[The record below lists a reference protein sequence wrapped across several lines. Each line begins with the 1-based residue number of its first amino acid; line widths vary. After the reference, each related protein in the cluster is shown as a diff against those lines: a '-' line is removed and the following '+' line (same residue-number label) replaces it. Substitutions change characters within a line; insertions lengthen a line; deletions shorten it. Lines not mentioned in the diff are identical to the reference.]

1 MRKVF
6 TLLLFTVLAT
16 IGMRAQEEVTGNFGT
31 SSSSSYSIVSR
42 VMTITIN
49 STDDYSGWVTD
60 GWGTTQ
66 EKLVNDNNVSK
77 VVFKTGEG
85 VTIPSDC
92 ASSYNVWYWISNVSG
107 KVNTI
112 DFRNC
117 AFVDNKVTGLN
128 LNYKNFNVIVPDAC
142 ESASSFFTGNNHN
155 YFKVS
160 STTLYASLNGSV
172 KVVWDNVKNE
182 CTTLA
187 IQGTVST
194 ALDLSSSGFTNFDFY
209 NTTVN
214 ADITVPDKATVKVS
228 TEDAKNHIK
237 GSDLAFDYTAP
248 AEPFNGTLP
257 ATGGSVSSAIDNY
270 NEGKEES
277 EKISADHVK
286 YLEVTGTLTAEDI
299 TYINGTLTSLETLK
313 MSGVTAL
320 AEGADLQRLTSS
332 SVTMVILPN
341 VSGVSYSSI
350 SNLPN
355 LKLASSSDGNVV
367 IIKDLSILSNIPDDI
382 KTNATVYVFIG
393 DLSSANVTAINLFN
407 PNSSKTIVKDFSY
420 ATFVDKET
428 AKTTLG
434 NPECAT
440 DYVFADGDKGLS
452 SIGHSNLK
460 NVFTIVT
467 TGEGE
472 NKKTSLELNRVWDS
486 AGLGRCSYLVNQ
498 ITSKSLCVKVIGLS
512 SVNLLDDFAV
522 EKIDFGTNYITD
534 FSTLNSTTHYITVRT
549 SSDIMDENS
558 YKYNENIYAVSNV
571 NSGQTTFDGTTYTGS
586 INAVYVRKPGGLKD
600 AANYASEAQNTVD
613 IMIVGG
619 EINSDDVSTMGYS
632 RAPQVNFSHATIQ
645 EGSSIDSYSN
655 KYVEYVALPHNVRIS
670 EEIKSNCPS
679 LKAIGTI
686 VDESTG
692 EKEASTVKTLYY
704 YANKGGSAPVVTQML
719 KSLASQG
726 SKIENL
732 VMSGKLYYIDIVAS
746 GTQTSI
752 DGHYY
757 TGEGATTDGAFT
769 SQYPISLKSADFSE
783 ALFYEVL
790 EYNNGEDAETQPV
803 KTQISDMMFSK
814 CGLLSSVTSIKLPT
828 SSDQKLLPATCLENF
843 SNITNLCIPYN
854 YEVIGHG
861 ALYNVGTSHITTT
874 DPDNDVIVDY
884 GDNTITLSAN
894 LKAIL
899 CDQALIG
906 QITAT
911 IAGGGIDDV
920 TDVYVLA
927 SNAPIC
933 QEGSFSIAQTYGN
946 NGYNFAHPISREI
959 YKNGNKLITVL
970 HYPYAS
976 NQSEYTD
983 VTRVYTMADETGA
996 SDARG
1001 NTVMWPTQS
1010 DFNRSYYQAKS
1021 GYIWNAWEYKDGNG
1035 SVITGAGTTPDV
1047 KNETATYNKN
1057 KYCGW
1062 HEFILSKTFN
1072 VKNITPQTHYT
1083 EYVQKDWYTF
1093 CVPYNL
1099 TKSQVLEALGID
1111 SHKGGSKKYK
1121 DLNNVEHDV
1130 TEDMYPDIRTLVGV
1144 TRAVNTKNT
1153 VTFHLSKDLATA
1165 GQYVKLKDDGKSYE
1179 YISEGDDPIVIKGGY
1194 PYIIRP
1200 YLPNESE
1207 IKSLTKYVV
1216 AVAEN
1221 QNFAEGYK
1229 YNNGGKDIVLPYES
1243 YSVWAKNGDK
1253 STSTETVWVN
1263 DNDGAA
1269 CKYHFIGSYADKLTV
1284 PEYAYYMGIRKSD
1297 GVHQFFRSTSGILTL
1312 GQYSAIIIPRSSVGF
1327 TFPDDASTV
1336 MNLSC
1341 QDDLLVLDSENTSGS
1356 KPATISFQF
1365 DNSSD
1370 NVATGIVDV
1379 RNDMEYSNNA
1389 CDNHYYNLNGQM
1401 VGKSQDKLS
1410 KGIYIVNGKKVV
1422 VR

>member
-16 IGMRAQEEVTGNFGT
+16 IGVRAQEEVTGNFGT
-31 SSSSSYSIVSR
+31 SSYSIDRVSG

-49 STDDYSGWVTD
+49 STDDYKGWVNN

-66 EKLVNDNNVSK
+66 VNLVNNNNVSK
-77 VVFKTGEG
+77 VVFKTGND

-92 ASSYNVWYWISNVSG
+92 TSSYYDVWYWIGDASD

-128 LNYKNFNVIVPDAC
+128 LKSKNFNVIVPDAC
-142 ESASSFFTGNNHN
+142 ESASSFFTGNTHN

-172 KVVWDNVKNE
+172 TVEWDNVKNE

-187 IQGTVST
+187 IEGTVST
-194 ALDLSSSGFTNFDFY
+194 ALDLSASGFTNFNFY

-214 ADITVPDKATVKVS
+214 ADITVPNNSTVKVS
-228 TEDAKNHIK
+228 TKEAKEHIK
-237 GSDLAFDYTAP
+237 GNEVTIDYTAP
-248 AEPFNGTLP
+248 AEPFKGTLTV
-257 ATGGSVSSAIDNY
+257 TGGSVSSAIEDY
-270 NEGKEES
+270 NSGKGDD
-277 EKISADHVK
+277 EKISATDVK
-286 YLEVTGTLTAEDI
+286 YLEVTGTLTADDI
-299 TYINGTLTSLETLK
+299 SYINESLTSLETLK

-320 AEGADLQRLTSS
+320 AEGADLQHLTSS
-332 SVTMVILPN
+332 SVTKVILPN
-341 VSGVSYSSI
+341 VFGVSYSSI

-393 DLSSANVTAINLFN
+393 ELSSDNVTAINSFN

-420 ATFVDKET
+420 ATFVEKET

-434 NPECAT
+434 NPGCAT
-440 DYVFADGDKGLS
+440 DYVFAGDDNGLS
-452 SIGHSNLK
+452 SIGYSNLK

-467 TGEGE
+467 TGEEE
-472 NKKTSLELNRVWDS
+472 NEKTSLELNRAWES

-498 ITSKSLCVKVIGLS
+498 ITSKSLCVKVTGLY
-512 SVNLLDDFAV
+512 SVNHLDDFAV
-522 EKIDFGTNYITD
+522 EQIDFGTNYITD
-534 FSTLNSTTHYITVRT
+534 FSTLNSTTHYITVST

-571 NSGQTTFDGTTYTGS
+571 NSGQTRFDDTYYTGS

-600 AANYASEAQNTVD
+600 AANYASEAQNTVE

-655 KYVEYVALPHNVRIS
+655 EYVKYVALPHNVRIS
-670 EEIKSNCPS
+670 EEIKSNCSS

-692 EKEASTVKTLYY
+692 EEEASTVKTLYY
-704 YANKGGSAPVVTQML
+704 YANEGGSAPVVTQML
-719 KSLASQG
+719 KSLASKG
-726 SKIENL
+726 SNIENL

-746 GTQTSI
+746 GTQTSS

-843 SNITNLCIPYN
+843 SNIKNLCIPYN

-911 IAGGGIDDV
+911 IAGGGINNV

-946 NGYNFAHPISREI
+946 NGYNFAHPISRKI
-959 YKNGNKLITVL
+959 YMNGDKLITVL

-1021 GYIWNAWEYKDGNG
+1021 GYIWNAWEYKDENG
-1035 SVITGAGTTPDV
+1035 SVITGAGTTPGV
-1047 KNETATYNKN
+1047 KDGTATYNKN

-1062 HEFILSKTFN
+1062 HEFILSETFN

-1099 TKSQVLEALGID
+1099 TRSQVLEALGID
-1111 SHKGGSKKYK
+1111 SHKGGSKKYT
-1121 DLNNVEHDV
+1121 DLNNKENEV

-1153 VTFHLSKDLATA
+1153 VTFHLSKDLAAA
-1165 GQYVKLKDDGKSYE
+1165 GKYVELKDDGKSYE
-1179 YISEGDDPIVIKGGY
+1179 YITEGDDPIVIKGGY

-1229 YNNGGKDIVLPYES
+1229 YNNEGKDIVLPYES

-1263 DNDGAA
+1263 DNDGTA
-1269 CKYHFIGSYADKLTV
+1269 CKYHFIGSYADKLTI
-1284 PEYAYYMGIRKSD
+1284 PQYAYYMGVRKSD
-1297 GVHQFFRSTSGILTL
+1297 GVHQFFRSTSGALKL

-1327 TFPDDASTV
+1327 TFPEDASTV

-1341 QDDLLVLDSENTSGS
+1341 QDDLLVLNDENTSGS
-1356 KPATISFQF
+1356 KPATISFLF

-1389 CDNHYYNLNGQM
+1389 CDNYYYNLNGQM
-1401 VGKSQDKLS
+1401 VGNSQDKLS

>member
-16 IGMRAQEEVTGNFGT
+16 IGVRAGT
-31 SSSSSYSIVSR
+31 STGTYSYPN
-42 VMTITIN
+42 MTITIDN
-49 STDDYSGWVTD
+49 DPALENLTFKDGATIDWVNP
-60 GWGTTQ
+60 GGSFIIKGTAINQTG
-66 EKLVNDNNVSK
+66 VSK
-77 VVFKTGEG
+77 IARELGSNKTG
-85 VTIPSDC
+85 
-92 ASSYNVWYWISNVSG
+92 IS
-107 KVNTI
+107 
-112 DFRNC
+112 
-117 AFVDNKVTGLN
+117 LN
-128 LNYKNFNVIVPDAC
+128 LTG
-142 ESASSFFTGNNHN
+142 ASFDGEWTEISTKFSKVLLNAGAELPPLSVLTANTKLT
-155 YFKVS
+155 YVYSPVS
-160 STTLYASLNGSV
+160 STGTDVRIYVKIKSGTL
-172 KVVWDNVKNE
+172 
-182 CTTLA
+182 
-187 IQGTVST
+187 
-194 ALDLSSSGFTNFDFY
+194 LSSITEITDDIISGWKNSRVKIQLSGEGAESLKKEL
-209 NTTVN
+209 TTKGISEEN
-214 ADITVPDKATVKVS
+214 
-228 TEDAKNHIK
+228 IK
-237 GSDLAFDYTAP
+237 IPVL
-248 AEPFNGTLP
+248 FNGTLP

-1179 YISEGDDPIVIKGGY
+1179 YISEGDDPIVI
-1194 PYIIRP
+1194 
-1200 YLPNESE
+1200 NVS
-1207 IKSLTKYVV
+1207 
-1216 AVAEN
+1216 
-1221 QNFAEGYK
+1221 
-1229 YNNGGKDIVLPYES
+1229 
-1243 YSVWAKNGDK
+1243 
-1253 STSTETVWVN
+1253 STN
-1263 DNDGAA
+1263 
-1269 CKYHFIGSYADKLTV
+1269 
-1284 PEYAYYMGIRKSD
+1284 
-1297 GVHQFFRSTSGILTL
+1297 
-1312 GQYSAIIIPRSSVGF
+1312 
-1327 TFPDDASTV
+1327 
-1336 MNLSC
+1336 
-1341 QDDLLVLDSENTSGS
+1341 
-1356 KPATISFQF
+1356 
-1365 DNSSD
+1365 
-1370 NVATGIVDV
+1370 
-1379 RNDMEYSNNA
+1379 
-1389 CDNHYYNLNGQM
+1389 
-1401 VGKSQDKLS
+1401 
-1410 KGIYIVNGKKVV
+1410 
-1422 VR
+1422 

>member
-16 IGMRAQEEVTGNFGT
+16 IGVRAGT
-31 SSSSSYSIVSR
+31 SNGVYSNNSE
-42 VMTITIN
+42 TITIDNDPALENLTFTSGGAINWVN
-49 STDDYSGWVTD
+49 SGGSFIIK
-60 GWGTTQ
+60 GTAINQTG
-66 EKLVNDNNVSK
+66 VSK
-77 VVFKTGEG
+77 IAGELGSDKTG
-85 VTIPSDC
+85 
-92 ASSYNVWYWISNVSG
+92 IS
-107 KVNTI
+107 
-112 DFRNC
+112 
-117 AFVDNKVTGLN
+117 LN
-128 LNYKNFNVIVPDAC
+128 LTDA
-142 ESASSFFTGNNHN
+142 SFDGEWTEISTKFSKVLLNADAELPPLSVLTANMNLI
-155 YFKVS
+155 YVYSPVS
-160 STTLYASLNGSV
+160 STGKDVRIYV
-172 KVVWDNVKNE
+172 KS
-182 CTTLA
+182 
-187 IQGTVST
+187 GTN
-194 ALDLSSSGFTNFDFY
+194 LSSITEITDDIISEWNKSSIKIQLSGEGAESLKKEL
-209 NTTVN
+209 TTKGISEEN
-214 ADITVPDKATVKVS
+214 
-228 TEDAKNHIK
+228 IK
-237 GSDLAFDYTAP
+237 IPVL
-248 AEPFNGTLP
+248 FNGTLT
-257 ATGGSVSSAIDNY
+257 AIGGSVSSAITEY
-270 NEGKEES
+270 NNGKDES
-277 EKISADHVK
+277 EQISAADVK
-286 YLEVTGTLTAEDI
+286 YLEVTGTLTANDI
-299 TYINGTLTSLETLK
+299 SYINESLTSLETLK

-320 AEGADLQRLTSS
+320 AEGADLQHLTSS
-332 SVTMVILPN
+332 SVTKVILPN
-341 VSGVSYSSI
+341 VFGVSYSSI

-393 DLSSANVTAINLFN
+393 ELSSDNVTAINSFN

-420 ATFVDKET
+420 ATFVDEET

-434 NPECAT
+434 SPGCAT

-472 NKKTSLELNRVWDS
+472 NKKTSLELNRAWES

-498 ITSKSLCVKVIGLS
+498 ITSKSLCVKVTGLS

-522 EKIDFGTNYITD
+522 EQIDFGTNYITD
-534 FSTLNSTTHYITVRT
+534 FSTLNSTTHYITVST

-571 NSGQTTFDGTTYTGS
+571 NSGQTRFDGTFYTGS
-586 INAVYVRKPGGLKD
+586 INAVYVRTPGGLKD
-600 AANYASEAQNTVD
+600 AANYASEAQNTVE

-655 KYVEYVALPHNVRIS
+655 EYVKYVALPHNVRIS
-670 EEIKSNCPS
+670 EEIKSNCSS

-692 EKEASTVKTLYY
+692 EEEASTVKTLYY
-704 YANKGGSAPVVTQML
+704 YANEGGSAPVVTQML

-752 DGHYY
+752 DGHYH

-843 SNITNLCIPYN
+843 SNIKNLCIPYN

-874 DPDNDVIVDY
+874 DPDSDVIVDY

-959 YKNGNKLITVL
+959 YMNGDKLITVL

-1021 GYIWNAWEYKDGNG
+1021 GYIWNAWEYKDENG
-1035 SVITGAGTTPDV
+1035 SVITGAGTTPGV
-1047 KNETATYNKN
+1047 KDGTATYNKN

-1062 HEFILSKTFN
+1062 HEFILSETFN

-1099 TKSQVLEALGID
+1099 TRSQVLEALGID
-1111 SHKGGSKKYK
+1111 SHKGGSKKYT

-1165 GQYVKLKDDGKSYE
+1165 GQYVELKDDGKSYE

-1229 YNNGGKDIVLPYES
+1229 YNNEGKDIVLPYES

-1263 DNDGAA
+1263 DNDGTA
-1269 CKYHFIGSYADKLTV
+1269 CKYHFIGSYADKLTI
-1284 PEYAYYMGIRKSD
+1284 PQYAYYMGVRKSD
-1297 GVHQFFRSTSGILTL
+1297 GVHQFFRSTSGALKL

-1327 TFPDDASTV
+1327 TFPEDASTV

-1341 QDDLLVLDSENTSGS
+1341 QDDLLVLNDENTSGS
-1356 KPATISFQF
+1356 KPATISFLF

-1389 CDNHYYNLNGQM
+1389 CDNYYYNLNGQM
-1401 VGKSQDKLS
+1401 VGNSQDKLS

>member
-16 IGMRAQEEVTGNFGT
+16 IGVRAGT
-31 SSSSSYSIVSR
+31 STGVYSNNPE
-42 VMTITIN
+42 TITITIDN
-49 STDDYSGWVTD
+49 DPAL
-60 GWGTTQ
+60 
-66 EKLVNDNNVSK
+66 EKLRFTSGGAINWVNSNGSFIIKGTAINQTGVSK
-77 VVFKTGEG
+77 IARELDSNKTG
-85 VTIPSDC
+85 
-92 ASSYNVWYWISNVSG
+92 IS
-107 KVNTI
+107 
-112 DFRNC
+112 
-117 AFVDNKVTGLN
+117 LN
-128 LNYKNFNVIVPDAC
+128 LTDASFDG
-142 ESASSFFTGNNHN
+142 EWTEISTKFSKVLLNADAELPPLSVLTANTNLTYVYSS
-155 YFKVS
+155 VS
-160 STTLYASLNGSV
+160 STGTDVRIYVKSGTTLSSITEITDDIISGWINSSV
-172 KVVWDNVKNE
+172 K
-182 CTTLA
+182 
-187 IQGTVST
+187 IQLSGEGAESLKADLT
-194 ALDLSSSGFTNFDFY
+194 AKGISEEN
-209 NTTVN
+209 
-214 ADITVPDKATVKVS
+214 
-228 TEDAKNHIK
+228 IK
-237 GSDLAFDYTAP
+237 IPVL
-248 AEPFNGTLP
+248 FNGTLT
-257 ATGGSVSSAIDNY
+257 AAGGSVSSAIDNY

-277 EKISADHVK
+277 EKISADDVK

-299 TYINGTLTSLETLK
+299 SYINESLTSLETLK

-320 AEGADLQRLTSS
+320 AEGADLQHLTSS
-332 SVTMVILPN
+332 SVTKVILPN

-367 IIKDLSILSNIPDDI
+367 IIKDLSILSNNIPDDI

-393 DLSSANVTAINLFN
+393 DLSSDNVSAINSFN

-420 ATFVDKET
+420 ATFVDEET

-434 NPECAT
+434 NPGCAT

-472 NKKTSLELNRVWDS
+472 NKKTSLELNRAWES
-486 AGLGRCSYLVNQ
+486 AALGRCSYLVNQ
-498 ITSKSLCVKVIGLS
+498 ITSKSLCVKVTGLY

-522 EKIDFGTNYITD
+522 EQIDFGTNYITD
-534 FSTLNSTTHYITVRT
+534 FSTLNSTTHYITVST

-571 NSGQTTFDGTTYTGS
+571 NSGQTRFDDTYYKGS

-600 AANYASEAQNTVD
+600 AANYASEAQNTVE

-655 KYVEYVALPHNVRIS
+655 EYVKYVALPHNVRIS
-670 EEIKSNCPS
+670 EEIKSNCSS

-692 EKEASTVKTLYY
+692 EEEASTVKTLYY
-704 YANKGGSAPVVTQML
+704 YANEGGSAPVVTQML
-719 KSLASQG
+719 KSLASKG
-726 SKIENL
+726 SNIENL

-746 GTQTSI
+746 GTQTSS

-843 SNITNLCIPYN
+843 SNIKNLCIPYN

-874 DPDNDVIVDY
+874 DPDSDVIVDY

-959 YKNGNKLITVL
+959 YKNGDKLITVL

-1021 GYIWNAWEYKDGNG
+1021 GYIWNAWEYKDENG
-1035 SVITGAGTTPDV
+1035 SVITGAGTTPGV
-1047 KNETATYNKN
+1047 KDGTATYNKN

-1062 HEFILSKTFN
+1062 HEFILSETFN
-1072 VKNITPQTHYT
+1072 VKNITPQRHYT

-1099 TKSQVLEALGID
+1099 TRSQVLEALGID

-1121 DLNNVEHDV
+1121 DLNNVEKEV

-1153 VTFHLSKDLATA
+1153 VTFHLSKDLAAA
-1165 GQYVKLKDDGKSYE
+1165 GQYVELKDDGKSYE

-1229 YNNGGKDIVLPYES
+1229 YNNEGKDIVLPYES

-1263 DNDGAA
+1263 DNDGTA
-1269 CKYHFIGSYADKLTV
+1269 CKYHFIGSYADKLTI
-1284 PEYAYYMGIRKSD
+1284 PQYAYYMGVRKSD
-1297 GVHQFFRSTSGILTL
+1297 GVHQFFRSTSGALKL

-1341 QDDLLVLDSENTSGS
+1341 QDDLLVLNSENTSGS

-1389 CDNHYYNLNGQM
+1389 CDNYYYNLNGQM
-1401 VGKSQDKLS
+1401 VGNSQDKLS